1 MQGNPEG
8 LIIGLE
14 IMSGDFGER
23 LRQQECI
30 VGWVLSGHGDNS
42 RRRCLNNFY
51 LGGKEN
57 RSRLELSWEENQ
69 QPVELAG
76 SFCGCL
82 VSLFLMSVHAG
93 LGSRVLYLSS
103 SITLRETMKLCVP
116 AGRCELLPVVS

>member
-14 IMSGDFGER
+14 LMLGDLGER
-23 LRQQECI
+23 SRQQECI

-42 RRRCLNNFY
+42 RSRCLSNFY
-51 LGGKEN
+51 LGGKN

-82 VSLFLMSVHAG
+82 VPLFLMSVHAG
-93 LGSRVLYLSS
+93 LGSRVLCLSC
-103 SITLRETMKLCVP
+103 SITLGESVQMCVP
-116 AGRCELLPVVS
+116 AGRGALLPVAS